1 MRLLSAVHQG
11 HRGSPSPT
19 CCKNHVPR
27 PPLPLVSP
35 RSGNRVN
42 PLEGPQSVSGSGEA
56 HTKERNTPISP
67 SPITNTTPPLP
78 HLSYCHVS
86 VASPPFTPPLKFRVM
101 IITCTEQVNP
111 KFIFPQMASSHT
123 WRTKKTLFKCSR
135 ASLRIENVTK
145 TWVGVNEWKSLSHH
159 PPDMAAIKR
168 HLGCLQ

>member
-1 MRLLSAVHQG
+1 MYVFLACHSLARIYGMAKCHQPLLVDGDGAIYSVYIYTTGKCRRLLSAVHQG

-67 SPITNTTPPLP
+67 SPITNTTPP
-78 HLSYCHVS
+78 
-86 VASPPFTPPLKFRVM
+86 SPICRIVMFPWPPLLS
-101 IITCTEQVNP
+101 P
-111 KFIFPQMASSHT
+111 LPSSSG
-123 WRTKKTLFKCSR
+123 L
-135 ASLRIENVTK
+135 
-145 TWVGVNEWKSLSHH
+145 
-159 PPDMAAIKR
+159 
-168 HLGCLQ
+168 